1 MKVRRVAGS
10 STTEASWMAWPGVSA
25 APLVEADAL
34 VPRGSRAVILAPHP
48 DDEILMAGGLLQQLY
63 KLARPALV
71 IAVTDGEGSHP
82 GSLQWPP
89 SRLRSARPLESQQA
103 LTELHAG
110 VFDVVR
116 LHLPDAHVGAHA
128 AALQHALATLLRTDD
143 VLFSTWSGDGH
154 PDHDACGA
162 VAARVAAAGGARHV
176 EVPVWTWHWST
187 PDDARVPWHRLR
199 CLRLTP
205 QECARKQRGAAAF
218 VSQLGADPSTGRG
231 AVLPPSARL
240 RLARDHEF
248 FFV

>member
-1 MKVRRVAGS
+1 
-10 STTEASWMAWPGVSA
+10 MAWPGVSA

-34 VPRGSRAVILAPHP
+34 VPPGARAVILAPHP

-63 KLARPALV
+63 QLDRPALV

-82 GSLQWPP
+82 SSLQWPP
-89 SRLRSARPLESQQA
+89 SRLQAARPLESQQA
-103 LTELHAG
+103 LSALHAG
-110 VFDVVR
+110 VFEVVR
-116 LHLPDAHVGAHA
+116 LHLPDARVGAHSA
-128 AALQHALATLLRTDD
+128 TLHQALATLLHADD

-162 VAARVAAAGGARHV
+162 VAARAAAAIGARHV

-199 CLRLTP
+199 RLPLTS
-205 QECARKQRGAAAF
+205 QECARKQQAATAF
-218 VSQLGADPSTGRG
+218 VSQLGADPSTGRD
-231 AVLPPSARL
+231 AVLPASARL